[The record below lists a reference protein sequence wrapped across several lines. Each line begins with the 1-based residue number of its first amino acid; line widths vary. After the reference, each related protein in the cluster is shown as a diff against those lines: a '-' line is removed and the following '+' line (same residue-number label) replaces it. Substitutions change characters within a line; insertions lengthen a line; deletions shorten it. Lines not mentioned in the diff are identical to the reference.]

1 MNMITENEYRTARR
15 IVAVCSAM
23 LVLVMGLLVWV
34 ISRDADA
41 HNLASII
48 INISLFTFLIV
59 HNRKKINQYKK
70 ENKL

>member
-1 MNMITENEYRTARR
+1 MITENEYRTARR

-48 INISLFTFLIV
+48 NISLLTFLIV

>member
-1 MNMITENEYRTARR
+1 MITENEYRTARR

-41 HNLASII
+41 HN
-48 INISLFTFLIV
+48 
-59 HNRKKINQYKK
+59 
-70 ENKL
+70 